1 MELPSEKSICCH
13 DETRLEQLL
22 SRLAQNKFSLAHTKV
37 SAAWALSDESF
48 RCIWS
53 SYSWIWYVPLCL
65 NHEKSRVRSAIMM
78 HLELAVTHG
87 FLVRASSGLCCM
99 HAESCG
105 SAMHR
110 QPSSILLAIADRPL
124 HHGSQ
129 APSPWFSS
137 SPVDL
142 RSVVVAEGLRATASD
157 CLRVVAPPRP
167 DLRVAVAKVVRAGLL
182 PLRRSSAVIAKGL
195 RSSVLVFLPGRASAC
210 SGSRGPPR

>member
-53 SYSWIWYVPLCL
+53 SYSWI
-65 NHEKSRVRSAIMM
+65 
-78 HLELAVTHG
+78 
-87 FLVRASSGLCCM
+87 
-99 HAESCG
+99 CG